1 MPLVRFVPFNAA
13 GAFGTDDRPANPPG
27 RNDMRTRTMVGFVV
41 VLASA
46 SLAAQSTPPTQIPN
60 VIEGRVAKLYR
71 GVNTL
76 VVTTVDGVQHIYRFA
91 KGLVVHGGSGSGDRL
106 DTLQEGTTVVVHYR
120 IEGAEQMVEEIDRV
134 ADEGLKVSE
143 AVVLRLNRPRREIT
157 LKFANGT
164 TETLRLT
171 DRAASEAA
179 EDIGPAGST
188 RVTVYYSDESGQ
200 KVAHYFRKTS

>member
-1 MPLVRFVPFNAA
+1 MIVGLV
-13 GAFGTDDRPANPPG
+13 G
-27 RNDMRTRTMVGFVV
+27 

-46 SLAAQSTPPTQIPN
+46 SMAAQSTPPTQVAN
-60 VIEGRVAKLYR
+60 AIEGQVAKFYR

-76 VVTTVDGVQHIYRFA
+76 VVTTVDGAQHVYRLA
-91 KGLVVHGGSGSGDRL
+91 KGLVVHGGPKSGDTL
-106 DTLQEGTTVVVHYR
+106 DALREGATVVVHYR
-120 IEGAEQMVEEIDRV
+120 IEGAEQSVEEIDRV

-143 AVVLRLNRPRREIT
+143 GVVVRLDRRRREIT

-179 EDIGPAGST
+179 GDIGPGGST

-200 KVAHYFRKTS
+200 KVAHYFRKIS